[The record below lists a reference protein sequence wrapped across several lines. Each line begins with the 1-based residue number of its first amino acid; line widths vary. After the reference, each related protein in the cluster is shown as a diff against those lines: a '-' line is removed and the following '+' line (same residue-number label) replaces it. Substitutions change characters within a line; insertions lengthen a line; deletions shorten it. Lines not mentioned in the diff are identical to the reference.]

1 MYLTVEAL
9 EVLSQ
14 ACKVDPKNP
23 QLHYQRAHVLIAL
36 GRREDAVLAL
46 EVVLTLAP
54 REPPVYS
61 LLGQVQQGLGTELHD
76 SSLIQE
82 ALRNFNIA
90 ISLDPKEGT
99 ALKVH
104 ISLYLPLPYHFPY
117 QFTVTIFHHDHITS
131 LVPPLKFFLSYV
143 DFLSLANL
151 SLSLVC
157 RHYCYPLTISLT
169 PYLLLCL

>member
-1 MYLTVEAL
+1 M
-9 EVLSQ
+9 
-14 ACKVDPKNP
+14 
-23 QLHYQRAHVLIAL
+23 LIAL

-61 LLGQVQQGLGTELHD
+61 LLGQVQQGLGTELRD

-99 ALKVH
+99 ALKVAPQ
-104 ISLYLPLPYHFPY
+104 PL
-117 QFTVTIFHHDHITS
+117 I
-131 LVPPLKFFLSYV
+131 
-143 DFLSLANL
+143 
-151 SLSLVC
+151 
-157 RHYCYPLTISLT
+157 
-169 PYLLLCL
+169 